1 MSKVTD
7 NELRAYIVMSV
18 RNMILLIV
26 TCLMVYFYSGWCFF
40 LLLLWT
46 FWSDDKKENLNENE
60 RKIYVQE

>member
-7 NELRAYIVMSV
+7 NELKAYIVMSV

-46 FWSDDKKENLNENE
+46 FWSDDKEENLNENE

>member
-7 NELRAYIVMSV
+7 NELKAYIVMSV